1 MRSLCI
7 LQTTCCSVTKSCLT
21 LLGPHG
27 LTVAWQ
33 ALLSVGFPRQAYWSG
48 LPFPSPGDLPDPEVE
63 PMSSALAGRLYHWA
77 TGEAPY
83 YKCVCVCV
91 CSVTQSC
98 PTLCDLTDCSPPDS
112 SIHWIFQARV
122 RKWVAISYSKGSSWP
137 RGWTYVFCIGRQ
149 ILYHCATWEA
159 HLTFWGTTKLFLLTL
174 ILKLPS
180 LS

>member
-1 MRSLCI
+1 MHILHFVYPFLPRWILELLPPFTYCEWCCHEPWHTVSVQVPISSSLGHIPRSR
-7 LQTTCCSVTKSCLT
+7 TT
-21 LLGPHG
+21 
-27 LTVAWQ
+27 
-33 ALLSVGFPRQAYWSG
+33 
-48 LPFPSPGDLPDPEVE
+48 
-63 PMSSALAGRLYHWA
+63 RLY
-77 TGEAPY
+77 GNFVFNVL
-83 YKCVCVCV
+83 KVCVRA

-98 PTLCDLTDCSPPDS
+98 PTLCDLIDCSLPDS

-137 RGWTYVFCIGRQ
+137 RGWTCVFCISRQ

-159 HLTFWGTTKLFLLTL
+159 HLTFWGTTKVFLLTL